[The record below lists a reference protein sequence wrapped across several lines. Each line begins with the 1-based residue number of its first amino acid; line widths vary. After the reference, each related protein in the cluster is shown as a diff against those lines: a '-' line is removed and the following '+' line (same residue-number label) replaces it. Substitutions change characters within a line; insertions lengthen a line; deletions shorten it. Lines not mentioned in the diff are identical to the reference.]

1 MLNALVSRRSLLT
14 LSGAIA
20 AAACSPLAPLN
31 WTAGS
36 GARRRVDVPYGSLPR
51 QRLDLYAPA
60 VANSGAPL
68 VVFFYGGSWTGGD
81 RASYR
86 FVGEAL
92 AAIGCAVAIPD
103 YRVHP
108 SVRYP
113 TFLEDCAASVAWL
126 RQHADAVGIDAD
138 RIVLAGHS
146 AGAYNAAMLA
156 LDGRWLAAA
165 GADRAAVRG
174 WIGLCGPYDFL
185 PPRSATLRDIFG
197 PPESWPDTQPVNHV
211 TPGAPPALL
220 LWGDDD
226 TTVLPRNSERLATR
240 LRAAGNDAT
249 TEAYRGAG
257 HVKPL
262 LALSRPFRDAL
273 PVLPAMDAFVR
284 RVTASTGRRA
294 S

>member
-1 MLNALVSRRSLLT
+1 MSDALVSRRTLLT
-14 LSGAIA
+14 LSGAMA

-31 WTAGS
+31 WTAGTS
-36 GARRRVDVPYGSLPR
+36 ARRRVDVAYGSLPR

-60 VANSGAPL
+60 AGTTGAPL

-126 RQHADAVGIDAD
+126 RQHADTVGIDAG
-138 RIVLAGHS
+138 RTVLAGHS

-156 LDGRWLAAA
+156 LDPRWLGAA
-165 GADRAAVRG
+165 GAERADVRG

-185 PPRSATLRDIFG
+185 PPRSATLRAIFG
-197 PPESWPDTQPVNHV
+197 PPAGWPDTQPVTHV

-226 TTVLPRNSERLATR
+226 STVLPRNSERLATR
-240 LRAAGNDAT
+240 LRAAGNDVT
-249 TEAYRGAG
+249 TEAYRGVG

>member
-1 MLNALVSRRSLLT
+1 MS
-14 LSGAIA
+14 
-20 AAACSPLAPLN
+20 
-31 WTAGS
+31 
-36 GARRRVDVPYGSLPR
+36 YGSAPR
-51 QRLDLYAPA
+51 QRLDLYTPA
-60 VANSGAPL
+60 DGVAGAPL

-92 AAIGCAVAIPD
+92 AALGCAVAVPD

-108 SVRYP
+108 EVRYP

-126 RQHADAVGIDAD
+126 RRHGEEVGVDT
-138 RIVLAGHS
+138 RRMVLAGHS

-156 LDGRWLAAA
+156 LDARWLAAA

-197 PPESWPDTQPVNHV
+197 PPPGWADTQPVTHV
-211 TPGAPPALL
+211 APGAPPSLL

-226 TTVLPRNSERLATR
+226 TTVLPRNSERLAAR
-240 LRAAGNDAT
+240 LRAAGNDVA
-249 TEAYRGAG
+249 TEAYPGAG

-273 PVLPAMDAFVR
+273 PVLPAMDAFIR
-284 RVTASTGRRA
+284 RVTASIGHPA

>member
-1 MLNALVSRRSLLT
+1 MNALVSRRTLLSLG
-14 LSGAIA
+14 GAMA

-31 WTAGS
+31 WVAEGAG
-36 GARRRVDVPYGSLPR
+36 RRRIDIPYGNAPR
-51 QRLDLYAPA
+51 QRLDLYVPAPD
-60 VANSGAPL
+60 VTGAPL
-68 VVFFYGGSWTGGD
+68 VVFFYGGGWTAGD
-81 RASYR
+81 RARYR

-92 AAIGCAVAIPD
+92 ASIGCAVAVPD
-103 YRVHP
+103 YRLHP

-126 RQHADAVGIDAD
+126 QQHADALGIDT
-138 RIVLAGHS
+138 RRTVLAGHS

-156 LDGRWLAAA
+156 LDPRWLAAA
-165 GADRAAVRG
+165 GADHAAVRG
-174 WIGLCGPYDFL
+174 WIGVCGPYDFL

-197 PPESWPDTQPVNHV
+197 PPEGWPDTQPVTHV
-211 TPGAPPALL
+211 RPGAPPSLL

-226 TTVLPRNSERLATR
+226 TTVLPRNSERLAAR
-240 LRAAGNDAT
+240 LRAAGNDVAT
-249 TEAYRGAG
+249 EVYRGVG

>member
-1 MLNALVSRRSLLT
+1 MANALVSRRSLLT
-14 LSGAIA
+14 LSGAMA

-31 WTAGS
+31 WAAGS
-36 GARRRVDVPYGSLPR
+36 SARRRVDVAYGSLQR
-51 QRLDLYAPA
+51 QQLDLYVPA
-60 VANSGAPL
+60 EGTTGAPL
-68 VVFFYGGSWTGGD
+68 VVFFYGGGWTAGD
-81 RASYR
+81 RARYR
-86 FVGEAL
+86 FAGEAL
-92 AAIGCAVAIPD
+92 ATTGCAVAIPD
-103 YRVHP
+103 YRLHP

-113 TFLEDCAASVAWL
+113 VFLEDCAASVAWL
-126 RQHADAVGIDAD
+126 QQHADEVGVNAD

-156 LDGRWLAAA
+156 LDPRWLAAA
-165 GADRAAVRG
+165 RADRAAVRG

-197 PPESWPDTQPVNHV
+197 PSEGWPDTQPVAHV
-211 TPGAPPALL
+211 AAGAPPALL

-226 TTVLPRNSERLATR
+226 TTVLPRNSERLAAR
-240 LRAAGNDAT
+240 LRSAGGDVT
-249 TEAYRGAG
+249 TEVYRGVG

-262 LALSRPFRDAL
+262 LALSRPFRDSL
-273 PVLPAMDAFVR
+273 PVLPSMDAFIR

>member
-1 MLNALVSRRSLLT
+1 VPASRRSLLS
-14 LSGAIA
+14 LA
-20 AAACSPLAPLN
+20 AAAAAAGCSPLAPLN
-31 WTAGS
+31 WAAGEQ
-36 GARRRVDVPYGSLPR
+36 ARRRADIAYGVAPR
-51 QRLDLYAPA
+51 QKLDLYAPA
-60 VANSGAPL
+60 AGIAGAPL

-108 SVRYP
+108 AVRYP
-113 TFLEDCAASVAWL
+113 AFVEDCAASVAWL
-126 RQHADAVGIDAD
+126 QRNAAGLGIDAG
-138 RIVLAGHS
+138 RTVLAGHS

-156 LDGRWLAAA
+156 LDGRWLSAA

-174 WIGLCGPYDFL
+174 WIGMCGPYDFL

-197 PPESWPDTQPVNHV
+197 PPAGWSDTQPVTHAAA
-211 TPGAPPALL
+211 GAPPSLL

-226 TTVLPRNSERLATR
+226 STVLPRNSERLATR
-240 LRAAGNDAT
+240 LREAGNDVT
-249 TEAYRGAG
+249 TQAYHGVG

-262 LALSRPFRDAL
+262 LAFSRPFRDAV
-273 PVLPAMDAFVR
+273 PVLPAVDAFVR
-284 RVTASTGRRA
+284 RVTASTGRTA